1 MGAGGGDGERRP
13 RYDLRPIESAFGDK
27 QFKSMAHPSS
37 MPPAV
42 LHERLL
48 ARLRLRHLRLVD
60 ALAAH
65 SNLRR
70 AAEAVHISQPA
81 ATQLLRELE
90 ELLGQPLFERHA
102 RGMRITDAGRLLA
115 RDARIAIDALRGT
128 AESLGALGEQEARP
142 LRVGAIVAAMASV
155 LRPALPGLR
164 AQHPRLRLAIDEGSI
179 DQLTAGLH
187 GGSLDLVLLRQ
198 PPQVAQGYQFQP
210 LRSDRMVVIAGRLHP
225 AAGRKRLRLRDLAD
239 SLWVLPP
246 PHYAVRQAL
255 DAAWAQEGAVPRAH
269 AVQVLSA
276 QLLPV
281 VLAEP
286 GVVAPVPQ
294 TVLDRIE
301 RSADLVE
308 LALDL
313 HAPIEPL
320 GMLYRTGDA
329 IGTLAQLI
337 DFLSAA
343 ARVGE

>member
-1 MGAGGGDGERRP
+1 
-13 RYDLRPIESAFGDK
+13 
-27 QFKSMAHPSS
+27 MAQLPPT
-37 MPPAV
+37 PPAV

-128 AESLGALGEQEARP
+128 AESLGTLGEQEARP

-187 GGSLDLVLLRQ
+187 GGALDLVLLRQ
-198 PPQVAQGYQFQP
+198 PAQVAQGYTFQP

-225 AAGRKRLRLRDLAD
+225 AAGRKRLRLRDLAA

-255 DAAWAQEGAVPRAH
+255 DAAWAQEGAAPRAH

-276 QLLPV
+276 QLLPT

-286 GVVAPVPQ
+286 GVVAPVPR

-301 RSADLVE
+301 RNERNDVVE

-320 GMLYRTGDA
+320 GMLYRSSDATGA
-329 IGTLAQLI
+329 LAQLI

-343 ARVGE
+343 ARGGE

>member
-1 MGAGGGDGERRP
+1 MTGSP
-13 RYDLRPIESAFGDK
+13 VP
-27 QFKSMAHPSS
+27 
-37 MPPAV
+37 PPAV

-60 ALAAH
+60 ALAVHA
-65 SNLRR
+65 NLRR
-70 AAEAVHISQPA
+70 AADAVHISQPA

-90 ELLGQPLFERHA
+90 DLLGQSLFERHA
-102 RGMRITDAGRLLA
+102 RGMRITEAGRLLA

-128 AESLGALGEQEARP
+128 TEALGLLGVQDARP
-142 LRVGAIVAAMASV
+142 LRVGAIAAAMASV

-179 DQLTAGLH
+179 EQLTAGLH
-187 GGSLDLVLLRQ
+187 GGALDLVLLRR
-198 PPQVAQGYQFQP
+198 PPELVPGYQFQR
-210 LRSDRMVVIAGRLHP
+210 LRDDRMVVIAGRAHP

-239 SLWVLPP
+239 ALWVLPP

-255 DAAWAQEGAVPRAH
+255 DAAWAQEPTQPRGH
-269 AVQVLSA
+269 VIQVLSA

-294 TVLDRIE
+294 TVMDRVD
-301 RSADLVE
+301 RADVVE

-320 GMLYRTGDA
+320 GMLYRKADATGA
-329 IGTLAQLI
+329 LAQLI
-337 DFLSAA
+337 DFLMAAAA
-343 ARVGE
+343 ARG